1 MGMYSSADIAW
12 GVFLGFDMD
21 AKDTLWEDGTD
32 ELDEQVLGPV
42 FGVSPAP
49 QWEKG
54 RPNDTWSSL
63 IVPWRKEYREKVPVK
78 LIMMGGSNYEN
89 YAYVLA
95 VSRTHID
102 APDFGEIDYDML
114 SLPSIEETDA
124 VDRALDAIK
133 FGGDRELKLYMAGCY
148 G

>member
-12 GVFLGFDMD
+12 GVLLGFDD
-21 AKDTLWEDGTD
+21 EAEGQPWEEASDSFD
-32 ELDEQVLGPV
+32 ETVLAPL

-49 QWEKG
+49 TWETG
-54 RPNDTWSSL
+54 RPNDDWSDK
-63 IVPWRKEYREKVPVK
+63 IVPWRREYNEKVPVK

-95 VSRTHID
+95 VSRTHIY
-102 APDFGEIDYDML
+102 APDFGEIDSA
-114 SLPSIEETDA
+114 SLLPPSIEEADA
-124 VDRALDAIK
+124 LERVLTAIK
-133 FGGDRELKLYMAGCY
+133 FGGDWEHRLYMAGCY